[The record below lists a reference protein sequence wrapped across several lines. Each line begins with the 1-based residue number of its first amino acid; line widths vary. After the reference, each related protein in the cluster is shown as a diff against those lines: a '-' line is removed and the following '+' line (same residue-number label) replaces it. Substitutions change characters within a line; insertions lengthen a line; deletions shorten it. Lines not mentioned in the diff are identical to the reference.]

1 MSKFAK
7 ITDTKEK
14 KMLEEVEAQ
23 LQTIPTIETE
33 EHALTAANVLLTVR
47 AVIDQTE
54 EKKSEYAKPMKAL
67 IDKLNDEFAEV
78 LSPFKLIET
87 KLKTGLTEFVEK
99 QNQLS
104 EIRLQEL
111 REKTGDK
118 DLQLDLH
125 LDKLSVGMG
134 EVRFRTKTEV
144 MIVDPALVPKKYLM
158 SVVDVKAVEKA
169 LEENPSLTIPGVS
182 IKKTKSPALYVKKQ

>member
-1 MSKFAK
+1 
-7 ITDTKEK
+7 
-14 KMLEEVEAQ
+14 
-23 LQTIPTIETE
+23 
-33 EHALTAANVLLTVR
+33 
-47 AVIDQTE
+47 
-54 EKKSEYAKPMKAL
+54 MKAL